1 MKVIGLTG
9 PSGVGKGWV
18 CKQLEQ
24 FNIPAIDTDAVYH
37 SLLLPPSPCLDELV
51 MTFGQQILNDGNLDR
66 SALASIVFSDPQK
79 LKCLNSITHKYILA
93 RTDVLL
99 DMYRQRGHKAAI
111 VDAPALFESGYDA
124 NCDLVITVLADKDL
138 RLKRIIKRD
147 NLSIQSAQSRI
158 NAQKSD
164 EFYASRA
171 KYTLINNGDDI
182 ALNQD
187 ILSILTK
194 EGLVTC

>member
-1 MKVIGLTG
+1 MKIIGLTG

-37 SLLLPPSPCLDELV
+37 SLLVPPSPCLDELV
-51 MTFGQQILNDGNLDR
+51 MTFGQQILSNGELDR
-66 SALASIVFSDPQK
+66 AALASIVFSDPQK
-79 LKCLNSITHKYILA
+79 LKRLNSITHKYILA

-99 DMYRQRGHKAAI
+99 DMYRQKGHKAAI
-111 VDAPALFESGYDA
+111 VDAPALFESGYDK
-124 NCDLVITVLADKDL
+124 NCDFVITVLADKDI

-147 NLSIQSAQSRI
+147 NISIQAAQNRI

-164 EFYASRA
+164 EFYSSHAQ
-171 KYTLINNGDDI
+171 YTLINNGNDK

-187 ILSILTK
+187 ILSILKK